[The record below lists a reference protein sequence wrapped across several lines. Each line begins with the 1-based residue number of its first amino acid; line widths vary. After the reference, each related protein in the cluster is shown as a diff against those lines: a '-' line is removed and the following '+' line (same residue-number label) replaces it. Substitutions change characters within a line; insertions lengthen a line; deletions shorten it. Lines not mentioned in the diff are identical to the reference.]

1 MSLDFKTIATLL
13 NSVHLYN
20 FFLIDPRFASFWHL
34 LRADKDDCLF
44 RLLFVF
50 LQVCGKGF
58 KRPDHFKQHM
68 IIHSDSKPFK
78 CDICHRTFNQ
88 KVCLRKHLPC
98 KEHEKQEKKL
108 QSTLAKESRTKNN
121 VKGAKK
127 PTRKKKSVADTDR
140 AGVSQEAGENQK
152 AEGADLLESADVSSN
167 VSLLS
172 SISACPSEGSSS
184 TSCFAPPSFVRST
197 AKLVDTEYY
206 SEHQSTHTD
215 YTHGRDFSTTQQLS
229 DRTVSSTMNSF
240 LSLPHT
246 IFNVEDPL
254 SLDTLPPLSS
264 HDTHALS
271 GRPLSHDSAT
281 DLGSMLLSTVE
292 RDLNSIVAD
301 SSSFFGND

>member
-1 MSLDFKTIATLL
+1 M
-13 NSVHLYN
+13 
-20 FFLIDPRFASFWHL
+20 
-34 LRADKDDCLF
+34 F

-108 QSTLAKESRTKNN
+108 QSTLAKENRTKNN

-140 AGVSQEAGENQK
+140 AKVSQEAGENQK
-152 AEGADLLESADVSSN
+152 AEGADVLESADVSN
-167 VSLLS
+167 DVSLLS

-184 TSCFAPPSFVRST
+184 TSCFVPPSFVRST
-197 AKLVDTEYY
+197 AKLVDSEYY
-206 SEHQSTHTD
+206 TEHQSTHTD
-215 YTHGRDFSTTQQLS
+215 YPHGRDFSTTQQLS